1 MVSRRVLPVERNPL
15 VAPENSPSIE
25 ILVERRRLGQTQLNI
40 KIPNVSNAKGADKG
54 TFDYAH
60 LRVPL
65 PKDLSG
71 SEIFALKNT
80 ASYPESYFLM
90 RRSSDGYISATGM
103 FKAAFPWALLKE
115 EEAERAHHK
124 KFLSAGQEEVAGSV
138 WLAPEEA
145 LALSDEYGMRHWID
159 ALLDPTP
166 IEKGNKDK
174 HTTHIQMPPR
184 FDPSAVPSASFDAPK
199 LRASTRARSTRS
211 ASPSKMAT
219 PSRKIATPRKPR
231 TKKAT
236 EVVHT
241 EEMEVV
247 ETATGVAASALQEA
261 IENGT
266 TLSAPAD
273 GDAREQET
281 VRIEVQETIE
291 HDGDIETKTTNVKVD
306 VPADHPELLEPEDP
320 AELIKQARAMV
331 EEANKLDGVDATKGA
346 VSKRKAEEL
355 GEDEAAARP
364 QRPAKLARTQSTLEQ
379 KLAKEKV
386 TRRALVGVAVMTA
399 ITTAVSYFAGF
410 AA

>member
-25 ILVERRRLGQTQLNI
+25 ILVDRRRLGQTQLNV
-40 KIPNVSNAKGADKG
+40 KIPNVSNVKGADKG

-115 EEAERAHHK
+115 EEAERVHHK
-124 KFLSAGQEEVAGSV
+124 KFHSAGPEEVAGSV

-145 LALSDEYGMRHWID
+145 LALSEEYGMRRWID

-184 FDPSAVPSASFDAPK
+184 FDPSAVPSASFEAPK

-231 TKKAT
+231 AKKAT
-236 EVVHT
+236 EVVQT

-247 ETATGVAASALQEA
+247 ETATGAAAGALQNS

-266 TLSAPAD
+266 ALSAPSD
-273 GDAREQET
+273 GEAKDET

-291 HDGDIETKTTNVKVD
+291 QDGDVETKTTNVKVD
-306 VPADHPELLEPEDP
+306 VPADHPELREPEDP

-331 EEANKLDGVDATKGA
+331 EEANKLDGVDATKGV

-355 GEDEAAARP
+355 GEDEAAALP
-364 QRPAKLARTQSTLEQ
+364 LRPAKLARTHSTIEQ
-379 KLAKEKV
+379 KHAKEKV
-386 TRRALVGVAVMTA
+386 TRRALVGVAVMGA

>member
-1 MVSRRVLPVERNPL
+1 MVSRRVLPAERNPL
-15 VAPENSPSIE
+15 VAPENSPSLE

-40 KIPNVSNAKGADKG
+40 KIPNVSNVKGADKG

-124 KFLSAGQEEVAGSV
+124 KFESAGQEEVAGSV

-145 LALSDEYGMRHWID
+145 LALSEEYGMRRWID

-184 FDPSAVPSASFDAPK
+184 FDPSTASASLDAPK

-231 TKKAT
+231 AKKAT
-236 EVVHT
+236 EMVQT
-241 EEMEVV
+241 EEMEIV
-247 ETATGVAASALQEA
+247 ETVTGVPASALQNA
-261 IENGT
+261 IEDGT
-266 TLSAPAD
+266 AESAPAD
-273 GDAREQET
+273 GEAQHQET

-291 HDGDIETKTTNVKVD
+291 HDGDVETKTTNVKVD
-306 VPADHPELLEPEDP
+306 VPADHPELQEPEDP

-331 EEANKLDGVDATKGA
+331 EEANKLDGDATKGA
-346 VSKRKAEEL
+346 ASKRKAEDL
-355 GEDEAAARP
+355 AEDDAAARP
-364 QRPAKLARTQSTLEQ
+364 QRPAKLARMHSTIEQ
-379 KLAKEKV
+379 KHAKEKV
-386 TRRALVGVAVMTA
+386 TRRALVGVAVMGA

>member
-1 MVSRRVLPVERNPL
+1 M
-15 VAPENSPSIE
+15 
-25 ILVERRRLGQTQLNI
+25 
-40 KIPNVSNAKGADKG
+40 KIPNVSNIKGAEKG

-103 FKAAFPWALLKE
+103 FKAAFPWALTKE

-124 KFLSAGQEEVAGSV
+124 KFHSAGEEEVAGSV
-138 WLAPEEA
+138 WLAPEE
-145 LALSDEYGMRHWID
+145 DEYGMRHWID

-174 HTTHIQMPPR
+174 HTTHIQMPPK

-231 TKKAT
+231 AKKT
-236 EVVHT
+236 SEVVQT
-241 EEMEVV
+241 EEMEIV
-247 ETATGVAASALQEA
+247 ETATGAAAGDLQNV

-266 TLSAPAD
+266 LVATGPAN
-273 GDAREQET
+273 GEAKEQET
-281 VRIEVQETIE
+281 VRIEVQETVE
-291 HDGDIETKTTNVKVD
+291 QDGDIETKTTNVKVD
-306 VPADHPELLEPEDP
+306 VPADHPELREPEDP

-331 EEANKLDGVDATKGA
+331 QEANKLDGVDATKGA

-355 GEDEAAARP
+355 GEDEAAERP

-399 ITTAVSYFAGF
+399 ITYALTTTV
-410 AA
+410 